1 MPEMAWVDIAFL
13 SILGLSVL
21 VGLLRGVV
29 FEVLSLLGWVAA
41 WLAAQWF
48 APAVAP
54 HIPVGTAGSAL
65 NHGAAFASIF
75 VAALIVWA
83 LVARLLRLM
92 IRATPLSGV
101 DRVLGATFG
110 LARGLIVLLAITTVV
125 MLTSLAKSAAWQ
137 QSRGAV
143 WSYEALQGL
152 KPVLPRQISEH
163 LPR

>member
-65 NHGAAFASIF
+65 NHGAAFASIL
-75 VAALIVWA
+75 VAALSVRA
-83 LVARLLRLM
+83 VVARLLRLRA
-92 IRATPLSGV
+92 RATPLSGV
-101 DRVLGATFG
+101 DRLPGATCGF
-110 LARGLIVLLAITTVV
+110 ARGPTVRLA
-125 MLTSLAKSAAWQ
+125 LP
-137 QSRGAV
+137 
-143 WSYEALQGL
+143 
-152 KPVLPRQISEH
+152 PVRRH
-163 LPR
+163 TA